1 MNNIEVKFYN
11 TSEIP
16 DEKLKYV
23 VIAARYGSGW
33 IFCRHHDRNTWEVPG
48 GHREEGETVEEAARR
63 ELWEETGALD
73 FELKPVSAYGVDEY
87 GMLYFAEVKT
97 LEDIPDKSEIAE
109 ICYLESLPDALTYP
123 HIQPYL
129 LREVNGWL
137 CTQTSV
143 GELWDIYDMD
153 RNKTGRV
160 HRRGEILSRGDY
172 HLVVHVWIKN
182 SRGEFLIT
190 KRAPN
195 KGWPNMWET
204 TGGSALVGDDSL
216 AAALREVREETGL
229 SLSPEN
235 GRIIHSYMRN
245 DSFVDVW
252 LFTEDHSLSEV
263 VLCEGETVDKMF
275 ADSEKIR
282 KMTEEGTFIN
292 FSYADMIL
300 YS

>member
-1 MNNIEVKFYN
+1 MNNLEVKFYYPG
-11 TSEIP
+11 EIP

-23 VIAARYGSGW
+23 VIAARYCGGW
-33 IFCRHHDRNTWEVPG
+33 IFCRHHDRETWEVPG
-48 GHREEGETVEEAARR
+48 GHREAGETVEEAAKR

-73 FELKPVSAYGVDEY
+73 FELKAVSAYGVDEY
-87 GMLYFAEVKT
+87 GMLFFAEVKA
-97 LEDIPDKSEIAE
+97 LGDIPDKSEIAE
-109 ICYLESLPDALTYP
+109 IAFFGSIPNNLTYP
-123 HIQPYL
+123 HIQPHL
-129 LREVNGWL
+129 LRGVNGWL
-137 CTQTSV
+137 CTQTSI
-143 GELWDIYDMD
+143 GEIWDIYDEN
-153 RNKTGRV
+153 RNKTGRF

-204 TGGSALVGDDSL
+204 TGGSALAGDDSL

-252 LFTEDHSLSEV
+252 LFSEDHSLSQV

-292 FSYADMIL
+292 FSYVDMIL
-300 YS
+300 ES

>member
-1 MNNIEVKFYN
+1 
-11 TSEIP
+11 
-16 DEKLKYV
+16 
-23 VIAARYGSGW
+23 
-33 IFCRHHDRNTWEVPG
+33 
-48 GHREEGETVEEAARR
+48 
-63 ELWEETGALD
+63 
-73 FELKPVSAYGVDEY
+73 
-87 GMLYFAEVKT
+87 
-97 LEDIPDKSEIAE
+97 
-109 ICYLESLPDALTYP
+109 
-123 HIQPYL
+123 
-129 LREVNGWL
+129 
-137 CTQTSV
+137 
-143 GELWDIYDMD
+143 MD